1 MGIQIHPT
9 AIIEDN
15 VELGENVKIGPN
27 VNIKSQVVIGDNTT
41 IEANAYIGSYTKI
54 GKNCRIFPSAV
65 VGTIPQDLK
74 FKGEFSQLIIG
85 DNTTIREF
93 CMINRGTKGGGGIT
107 KIGSNTLIMAYVHIA
122 HDCIIG
128 NSVIIAN
135 AVQFAGHVVVEDNAV
150 IGGMSA
156 IHQFV
161 RIGKFAMIG
170 GMSGVALDVAPFC
183 LANGNRA
190 TLHGL
195 NLIGLK
201 RNGFSHEEIERLKEA
216 YKTIFKSK
224 LTFQEAY
231 EKLKNSPSV
240 NVIHM
245 IEFLKASSRG
255 FCRDR

>member
-1 MGIQIHPT
+1 MANQIHPT
-9 AIIEDN
+9 AIIESN
-15 VELGENVKIGPN
+15 VELGDNVKIGSY
-27 VNIKSQVVIGDNTT
+27 VNIKSNVVIGDNTT
-41 IEANAYIGSYTKI
+41 VEPNVFIGSYTKI
-54 GKNCRIFPSAV
+54 GKNCKIFPSAV

-74 FKGEFSQLIIG
+74 FKGEFSELVIG

-93 CMINRGTKGGGGIT
+93 CMINRGTKGGGGVT
-107 KIGSNTLIMAYVHIA
+107 KIGNNNLIMAYVHIA
-122 HDCIIG
+122 HDCILG
-128 NSVIIAN
+128 NNVIIAN
-135 AVQFAGHVVVEDNAV
+135 SVQFAGHIKVEDNAV

-170 GMSGVALDVAPFC
+170 GMSGIAQDIAPFC
-183 LANGNRA
+183 LAAGNRA

-201 RNGFSHEEIERLKEA
+201 RAGFSNEEIENLKEA

-224 LTFQEAY
+224 LRFEEAY
-231 EKLKNSPSV
+231 ERLKNSPSK

-245 IEFLKASSRG
+245 IEFLKGSTRG

>member
-1 MGIQIHPT
+1 MASVHPT
-9 AIIEDN
+9 AIIEKN
-15 VELGENVKIGPN
+15 VSLGEGVVIGPH
-27 VNIKSQVVIGDNTT
+27 VCIKSDVVIGDNTK
-41 IEANAYIGSYTKI
+41 IEANAYIGSYTTI

-74 FKGEFSQLIIG
+74 FKGEFSELIIG

-93 CMINRGTKGGGGIT
+93 CMINRGTKGGGGVT
-107 KIGSNTLIMAYVHIA
+107 KIGSNNLIMAYVHIA

-128 NSVIIAN
+128 NNVIIAN

-161 RIGKFAMIG
+161 RIGKLAMIG

-183 LANGNRA
+183 LAVGNRA
-190 TLHGL
+190 RLNGL
-195 NLIGLK
+195 NLVGLK
-201 RNGFSHEEIERLKEA
+201 RAGFSFEEINTLKEA
-216 YKTIFKSK
+216 YKTIFKRN
-224 LTFQEAY
+224 LRFQNAY
-231 EKLKNSPSV
+231 EKLKNSPSK

-245 IEFLKASSRG
+245 IEFLKNSSRG
-255 FCRDR
+255 FCRDK